1 MYGKQDVITVL
12 KRLIWLNLEANDAQ
26 FFFEVWRQLSLH
38 WKKKLTKKYDARA
51 KLLFF
56 QFKPIAFL
64 PFSLTSPSLLL
75 NPFPTR
81 VKYTQWPAAIVRR
94 FSMVFLNIFLQRRL
108 LRAAFL
114 FPITF
119 AVKVAYA
126 RVPIS
131 ENFNW
136 CFSGHSL
143 LPWLS
148 HHFGKNTEQHNNSK
162 VRASDISWKKKT
174 KFCGIFRDKFAEKSA
189 NFVGF
194 SQEKSQISQKYWP
207 ILRDFRGKK
216 SNFEGFSGVNS

>member
-1 MYGKQDVITVL
+1 M
-12 KRLIWLNLEANDAQ
+12 
-26 FFFEVWRQLSLH
+26 WRQLSLH

-162 VRASDISWKKKT
+162 VRASDISWKKKQNFMGFSGT
-174 KFCGIFRDKFAEKSA
+174 NLRKNRPISWDFPRRKVKFRRNIGRFCGIL
-189 NFVGF
+189 G
-194 SQEKSQISQKYWP
+194 EKSQISK
-207 ILRDFRGKK
+207 DFQG
-216 SNFEGFSGVNS
+216 